1 MLSRAKNISVNE
13 MNRVICETLAA
24 SKSPSIMLTGG
35 KTAGLLYQSWS
46 NSPDMLK
53 SLCRCSFFFGDE
65 RCVPPQHPGSN
76 YGLAAQYL
84 GLKISNFLENAHRIK
99 AEASD
104 INAVADMY
112 ALNLPP
118 EIDVLLLSLGLDG
131 HIASLF
137 PFSTALHEVNKLLVP
152 VIGPISPYKRIT
164 ITPPVISRAKVVFV
178 LALGN
183 EKLNL
188 YRRALINPGDI
199 DSIPA
204 RLVLNENWI
213 FGGLNVLDAA

>member
-13 MNRVICETLAA
+13 MNRIICKTLAT

-35 KTAGLLYQSWS
+35 KTASLLYQSWS

-53 SLCRCSFFFGDE
+53 SLRRCNFFFGDE
-65 RCVPPQHPGSN
+65 RCVPPQHPCSN
-76 YGLAAQYL
+76 YGLAAQHL
-84 GLKISNFLENAHRIK
+84 GVQIDSFVENAHRIK

-104 INAVADMY
+104 VNAMADIY
-112 ALNLPP
+112 ALILPP
-118 EIDVLLLSLGLDG
+118 EIDVLLLSVGLDG

-137 PFSTALHEVNKLLVP
+137 PFSSALHEFNRLLVP
-152 VIGPISPYKRIT
+152 VIGPISPYRRIT

-183 EKLNL
+183 EKMNL
-188 YRRALINPGDI
+188 YRRALINPSDI

-204 RLVLNENWI
+204 RLVLNKIWI